1 MRHASTICHAPAA
14 LSTPHPCLRSFPVK
28 LRSERDS
35 VAATDRKFDESL
47 PFPTIEREREREKEI
62 FRSGKRERER
72 RKKKERDLD
81 NNSLPLDY
89 ARTPITRNDDY
100 QELIP
105 RQRNVNF
112 APFQNS
118 SLAHE
123 VCSPTVTLHL
133 VIRSAGCICINTVDV
148 WGA

>member
-47 PFPTIEREREREKEI
+47 PFPTIEREREI
-62 FRSGKRERER
+62 FRKERE
-72 RKKKERDLD
+72 KKKERDLD

>member
-47 PFPTIEREREREKEI
+47 PFPTIEREREI
-62 FRSGKRERER
+62 FRNGKRGK
-72 RKKKERDLD
+72 KKKERDLD

-123 VCSPTVTLHL
+123 VCSPTITLHL

>member
-47 PFPTIEREREREKEI
+47 PFPTIERERDFPKRQEREGKE
-62 FRSGKRERER
+62 K
-72 RKKKERDLD
+72 KKKERDLD

>member
-1 MRHASTICHAPAA
+1 MRHASTTCHARAA

-35 VAATDRKFDESL
+35 VAATDRKFDESADR
-47 PFPTIEREREREKEI
+47 PSHERERERER
-62 FRSGKRERER
+62 FSGAEGEGERE
-72 RKKKERDLD
+72 KNATSTFC

>member
-62 FRSGKRERER
+62 FRSGKRERGKGE
-72 RKKKERDLD
+72 KKKG
-81 NNSLPLDY
+81 
-89 ARTPITRNDDY
+89 TR
-100 QELIP
+100 P
-105 RQRNVNF
+105 RQ
-112 APFQNS
+112 Q
-118 SLAHE
+118 
-123 VCSPTVTLHL
+123 L
-133 VIRSAGCICINTVDV
+133 VAIGLRTHAYYP
-148 WGA
+148 

>member
-47 PFPTIEREREREKEI
+47 PFPTIEREREI
-62 FRSGKRERER
+62 FRKERE
-72 RKKKERDLD
+72 KKKERDLD

-123 VCSPTVTLHL
+123 VCSPTITLHL